1 MLKFFLFFCLLSVNL
16 WGFDFRVVEGS
27 VAEMNENFIF
37 IEDEPSVV
45 IGASAIVVKQI
56 KNASSIISRASVVG
70 RERGLIK
77 LELKEFTMLE
87 QKALPTLDVKV
98 EVGDVVL
105 VNFLYDRA
113 LLIAPDEASYK
124 GVAQALSEVY
134 FMHPDIL
141 GAYMVREFK
150 LSPKRK
156 DFALFCS
163 NNALGIVGF
172 VLKDKV
178 KFVDCQDFT
187 PLFEQ
192 PLTANSAVSKPQT
205 PFYSNI
211 SAYRKNVFNVSEK
224 RIKDYYDYYE
234 RITEP
239 SK

>member
-1 MLKFFLFFCLLSVNL
+1 MLKFFLFFCLVSVNL
-16 WGFDFRVVEGS
+16 WAFDFKVVESS
-27 VAEMNENFIF
+27 VERLDGNFIF
-37 IEDEPSVV
+37 IKDEPSIV
-45 IGASAIVVKQI
+45 IGAGAIVVKQI

-70 RERGLIK
+70 RQQGLLK

-98 EVGDVVL
+98 EVGDAVL

-124 GVAQALSEVY
+124 QVQQDLSEVY

-141 GAYMVREFK
+141 GAFMVREFK

-172 VLKDKV
+172 VLKNKV

-187 PLFEQ
+187 TLFEK
-192 PLTANSAVSKPQT
+192 PLQSALPAKPQT

-211 SAYRKNVFNVSEK
+211 TAYRKNVFNVSER

-234 RITEP
+234 RITEAE
-239 SK
+239 K

>member
-1 MLKFFLFFCLLSVNL
+1 MLKFFLFFCLVSVNL
-16 WGFDFRVVEGS
+16 WGFDFGVVES
-27 VAEMNENFIF
+27 SIAKIDDEFVFV
-37 IEDEPSVV
+37 EDEPAVVVGASGVV
-45 IGASAIVVKQI
+45 IKQI
-56 KNASSIISRASVVG
+56 KNATSIISRASVVG
-70 RERGLIK
+70 REGGFLK
-77 LELKEFTMLE
+77 LKLKEFTMLE

-98 EVGDVVL
+98 EVYDKVL
-105 VNFLYDRA
+105 LNFLYDRA

-124 GVAQALSEVY
+124 QVQQALSEVY

-192 PLTANSAVSKPQT
+192 PLNLSVAKPQT

-211 SAYRKNVFNVSEK
+211 TAYRKNVFNFNEK
-224 RIKDYYDYYE
+224 RIRDYYDYYE
-234 RITEP
+234 GITEV

>member
-1 MLKFFLFFCLLSVNL
+1 MLKFFLFFCLVSVNL
-16 WGFDFRVVEGS
+16 WGFDFKVVES
-27 VAEMNENFIF
+27 SIAKIDDEFVFV
-37 IEDEPSVV
+37 EDAPAVVVGASGVV
-45 IGASAIVVKQI
+45 IKQI
-56 KNASSIISRASVVG
+56 KNATSIISRASVVG
-70 RERGLIK
+70 REGGFLK
-77 LELKEFTMLE
+77 LKLKEFTMLE

-98 EVGDVVL
+98 EVYDKVL
-105 VNFLYDRA
+105 LNFLYDRA

-124 GVAQALSEVY
+124 QVQQALSEVY

-192 PLTANSAVSKPQT
+192 PLNLSVAKPQT

-211 SAYRKNVFNVSEK
+211 TAYRKNVFNVSER

-234 RITEP
+234 GITEV